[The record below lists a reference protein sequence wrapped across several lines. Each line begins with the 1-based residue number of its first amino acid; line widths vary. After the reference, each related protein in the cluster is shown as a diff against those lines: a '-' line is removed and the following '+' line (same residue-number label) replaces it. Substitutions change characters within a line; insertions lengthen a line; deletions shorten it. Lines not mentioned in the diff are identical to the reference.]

1 MKFPLTFLLS
11 MLCLAPGKGNDGT
24 DRGETYG
31 RAKTTL
37 KDVLEIEKRAVAGS
51 ACQPLPVF
59 LLDFF
64 NQKMKADSDAV
75 NSVASSSEVTDDS
88 TPMSNEASIEV
99 EKPYKNLPERIN
111 PWCKA
116 DCHPKHS
123 PIFRIDSI
131 SLSSQKN
138 NFFSTSIDS
147 GSKDI
152 DDDDEFFIKPT
163 VLFPSMRLLV
173 AVLLCCCYITLS
185 ISSSNIAVALICM
198 IKCPVHH
205 YGGDLE
211 WHSDQVIYYLP
222 HVKNL

>member
-1 MKFPLTFLLS
+1 
-11 MLCLAPGKGNDGT
+11 
-24 DRGETYG
+24 
-31 RAKTTL
+31 
-37 KDVLEIEKRAVAGS
+37 
-51 ACQPLPVF
+51 
-59 LLDFF
+59 
-64 NQKMKADSDAV
+64 MKADSDAV

-88 TPMSNEASIEV
+88 TPSSNEASEEV
-99 EKPYKNLPERIN
+99 RNSCKNLPERIN
-111 PWCKA
+111 PWCKT
-116 DCHPKHS
+116 DCHPEHS

-131 SLSSQKN
+131 SLYSQKN

-147 GSKDI
+147 RSSKDL
-152 DDDDEFFIKPT
+152 DEDDEFFIKPT

-211 WHSDQVIYYLP
+211 WHSDQVIYYFPL
-222 HVKNL
+222 VSKIF